1 MKCSLSVC
9 PSYLDPKIRGEMKR
23 ISFSLSCVDS
33 NMRGEI
39 KFVRL
44 SYLDPKVRGKQK
56 RSLSVC
62 FTCIPTRRV
71 K

>member
-1 MKCSLSVC
+1 MRGKIKRSLSVC

-23 ISFSLSCVDS
+23 SSVILSCVDS

-44 SYLDPKVRGKQK
+44 SVLLGPQDEG
-56 RSLSVC
+56 
-62 FTCIPTRRV
+62 
-71 K
+71 